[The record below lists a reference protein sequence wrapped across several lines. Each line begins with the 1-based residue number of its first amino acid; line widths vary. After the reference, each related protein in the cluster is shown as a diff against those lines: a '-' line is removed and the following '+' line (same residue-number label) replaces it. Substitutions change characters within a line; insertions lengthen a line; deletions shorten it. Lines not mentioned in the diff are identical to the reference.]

1 MSKKKTTNEF
11 INEARKVHG
20 DKYDYSKVEYID
32 ANTKV
37 CIICPKH
44 GEFWQK
50 PISHIR
56 GNGCPICNP
65 KKKVSENE
73 LISRF
78 VTVHGD
84 KYNYSKIK
92 YKNMGSKICIV
103 CPEHGEF
110 WQDPHTH
117 LKGSGCPKCHFKKLG
132 DERKIGNKDFIERAI
147 KIHGNKYDY
156 SKAEYKGCFEKVCII
171 CPKHGEFWQIA
182 NSHLRGQGCPKCNN
196 SLLENKVM
204 SLLVK
209 NNIRFYYQYYPKFL
223 SDGKSHLS
231 LDFYLPDYNIAI
243 ECQGMQHYRPV
254 KTFGGE
260 EQFKKQIEL
269 DKKKKMLCE
278 KNDMRL
284 LYYSTYVYKDKNAI
298 SSLKKLLNEIRKF

>member
-1 MSKKKTTNEF
+1 ME
-11 INEARKVHG
+11 
-20 DKYDYSKVEYID
+20 
-32 ANTKV
+32 TKV
-37 CIICPKH
+37 
-44 GEFWQK
+44 
-50 PISHIR
+50 
-56 GNGCPICNP
+56 
-65 KKKVSENE
+65 
-73 LISRF
+73 
-78 VTVHGD
+78 
-84 KYNYSKIK
+84 
-92 YKNMGSKICIV
+92 CIV

-110 WQDPHTH
+110 WQTPHSH
-117 LKGSGCPKCHFKKLG
+117 LRGQGCPICG
-132 DERKIGNKDFIERAI
+132 KIKQNENKSITQNEWIKRASE
-147 KIHGNKYDY
+147 IHSNKYDY
-156 SKAEYKGCFEKVCII
+156 SKVEYKGCFEKVCII

-204 SLLVK
+204 SLLTK
-209 NNIRFYYQYYPKFL
+209 NNIRFEYQYYPKFL

-269 DKKKKMLCE
+269 DKKKKILCE
-278 KNDMRL
+278 KNNMRL
-284 LYYSTYVYKDKNAI
+284 LYYSTYLYKDKSAI